1 MFTSSVKSNVVL
13 VQFSDAPE
21 AVSFKS
27 SKSNGIAV
35 VGEAVEFTC
44 NTTSMPMAVY
54 EIRHNNVLI
63 STSANKLY
71 VIATTSF
78 SDEGI
83 YTCVA
88 YNYLGY
94 STMSST
100 NLTIHGK
107 LYILI
112 MFMEVCI
119 HWCFL
124 RVCVYAHVLITMLIS
139 FIRKTVIRK

>member
-1 MFTSSVKSNVVL
+1 MLLFP
-13 VQFSDAPE
+13 QFSDAPE

-27 SKSNGIAV
+27 SKANGIAV
-35 VGEAVEFTC
+35 VGDEVKFTC

-71 VIATTSF
+71 VIATISLT
-78 SDEGI
+78 DEGI

-94 STMSST
+94 SAMSST

-107 LYILI
+107 LYVLI
-112 MFMEVCI
+112 VCMEVCI
-119 HWCFL
+119 HGCFCA
-124 RVCVYAHVLITMLIS
+124 RVRLPHVLISMLIS
-139 FIRKTVIRK
+139 FIRKTFKRR